1 MGVGINGRMTSS
13 NSALGS
19 GEAMTN
25 LDDEPEYILGTG
37 DDELA
42 RLEFQHNVWRD
53 ICIGALERAG
63 VGEGQRVLDM
73 GCGPGF
79 AASEI
84 ARMVGRGGAVALLDE
99 SPRWHRIL
107 ASREFE
113 APTVQL
119 ETTIE
124 DAALEP
130 GAHDLVYSRWV
141 MSFLPDIDAVCRK
154 VLGTLRPGG
163 AFVVQDY
170 NHDGVAVFPRSE
182 GFEAVVRAARAFY
195 ADAGGDAWVATR
207 LPAALRRAGFVD
219 VEVRPHV
226 KAGGPGSGVFRWVG
240 AFFRDFSEAFVAR
253 GLMTAEEQ
261 DLFLSDWAAR
271 EADPDALFFSP
282 MVVEVSARR
291 PN

>member
-1 MGVGINGRMTSS
+1 
-13 NSALGS
+13 
-19 GEAMTN
+19 MTN
-25 LDDEPEYILGTG
+25 DQEEPEYLLGTG

-42 RLEFQHNVWRD
+42 RLEFQHQVWRD
-53 ICIGALERAG
+53 LCIGALERAG
-63 VGEGQRVLDM
+63 VGEGQRVLDL

-79 AASEI
+79 AAAEI
-84 ARMVGRGGAVALLDE
+84 ARMVGSGGAVSLLDE

-107 ASREFE
+107 ADREFD
-113 APTVQL
+113 APTTRM

-130 GAHDLVYSRWV
+130 GAHDVVYSRWV
-141 MSFLPDIDAVCRK
+141 MSFLTDIDAVCRK
-154 VLGTLRPGG
+154 VVDTLRPGG

-170 NHDGVAVFPRSE
+170 NHDGIAVFPRSE

-195 ADAGGDAWVATR
+195 ADSGGDPWVVTR

-219 VEVRPHV
+219 VEVRPHA
-226 KAGGPGSGVFRWVG
+226 KAGGPASGVFRWAS
-240 AFFRDFSEAFVAR
+240 AFFRVFSETFVER

-261 DLFLSDWAAR
+261 ALFRAEWAAR

-291 PN
+291 PS

>member
-1 MGVGINGRMTSS
+1 
-13 NSALGS
+13 
-19 GEAMTN
+19 
-25 LDDEPEYILGTG
+25 
-37 DDELA
+37 
-42 RLEFQHNVWRD
+42 
-53 ICIGALERAG
+53 
-63 VGEGQRVLDM
+63 M

-124 DAALEP
+124 DAALES

-182 GFEAVVRAARAFY
+182 GFEAVAPPRASTRTQAEMPGSRRAFPLRF
-195 ADAGGDAWVATR
+195 DGRGSSTSRSGPTSRQEDRVGR
-207 LPAALRRAGFVD
+207 LPL
-219 VEVRPHV
+219 
-226 KAGGPGSGVFRWVG
+226 GGRLLP
-240 AFFRDFSEAFVAR
+240 
-253 GLMTAEEQ
+253 
-261 DLFLSDWAAR
+261 
-271 EADPDALFFSP
+271 
-282 MVVEVSARR
+282 
-291 PN
+291 

>member
-1 MGVGINGRMTSS
+1 
-13 NSALGS
+13 
-19 GEAMTN
+19 MTN
-25 LDDEPEYILGTG
+25 HQEEPEYLLGTG

-42 RLEFQHNVWRD
+42 RLEFQHEVWRD
-53 ICIGALERAG
+53 LCVGALERAG
-63 VGEGQRVLDM
+63 LRKGQRALDL

-84 ARMVGRGGAVALLDE
+84 ARMVGGEGAVSLLDE

-107 ASREFE
+107 AEREFG
-113 APTVQL
+113 APTTRM

-124 DAALEP
+124 AAVLEP
-130 GAHDLVYSRWV
+130 AAHDLVYSRWV

-163 AFVVQDY
+163 TFVVQDY
-170 NHDGVAVFPRSE
+170 NHDGIAVFPRSD

-195 ADAGGDAWVATR
+195 ADAGGDAWVVTR

-219 VEVRPHV
+219 VEVRPHA
-226 KAGGPGSGVFRWVG
+226 KAGGPASGVFRWAG
-240 AFFRDFSEAFVAR
+240 AFFPTFSATFVER
-253 GLMTAEEQ
+253 GLMTVEEQ
-261 DLFLSDWAAR
+261 ELFLSEWAAR

-282 MVVEVSARR
+282 MVVEISARR
-291 PN
+291 PS